1 MRKGMYIQLF
11 DLESMS
17 IYTVFYNEQEICE
30 NFIFPLAE
38 IFLVSFSDSIVFLP
52 SPPYA
57 YFKKELKPIFFMML
71 ITIFNQY

>member
-1 MRKGMYIQLF
+1 MCWNEKSMYIQLF
-11 DLESMS
+11 D
-17 IYTVFYNEQEICE
+17 FYE
-30 NFIFPLAE
+30 NFVFPLAE

>member
-11 DLESMS
+11 DLESMHRCQFS
-17 IYTVFYNEQEICE
+17 TMNKKFVKISSFLLT
-30 NFIFPLAE
+30 E

-57 YFKKELKPIFFMML
+57 CFKKELNPIFMML